1 MNPQTKNM
9 NGNQARLMKFQ
20 RNRKKRPQEKK
31 NEDPKGIPEFWLT
44 VFQNVDLQNS
54 EGLEHSE
61 SILKPLED
69 IKEKLS
75 DAGQPLSFL
84 LEFHFEPNEYFTNEV
99 LTKISG

>member
-1 MNPQTKNM
+1 
-9 NGNQARLMKFQ
+9 
-20 RNRKKRPQEKK
+20 
-31 NEDPKGIPEFWLT
+31 LT